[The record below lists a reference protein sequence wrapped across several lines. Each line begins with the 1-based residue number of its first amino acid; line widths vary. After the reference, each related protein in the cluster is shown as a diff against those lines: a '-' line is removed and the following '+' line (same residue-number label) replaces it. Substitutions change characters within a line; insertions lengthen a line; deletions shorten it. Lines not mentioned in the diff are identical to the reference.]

1 MNEALAEEEFGGK
14 AVNLAK
20 ALRAGLTVPPG
31 YALSFEWVE
40 AVQRNDD
47 TVLAH
52 LASAFA
58 QMKLPIAVR
67 SSAVGEDSK
76 GASFAGQHLSVLN
89 VTTFPHLKS
98 AISEVVQS
106 ALTPSAQS
114 YREKLGVEGATPM
127 GVVLQELHH
136 SEAAGVMF
144 TRNPINGTE
153 ERVIEAAWGLGEVVV
168 AGLVIPDY
176 YRLSPEVKYWSEGSE
191 KKTSSCACSVKVE
204 QRKSRFS
211 LSGRMRGYSMTLI
224 CRISTNWRF
233 DANRFMASSWTS
245 SGDWLKALWYCCSV
259 APSPRLNHK
268 GNRAIEFRRCRK
280 PARPIYRRDC
290 PGCRVNTTQLH
301 HDRSRLAGDR
311 RKLSG

>member
-1 MNEALAEEEFGGK
+1 MNEAVAEEEFGGK

-67 SSAVGEDSK
+67 SSAVGEDSE

-98 AISEVVQS
+98 AISEVGQS

-114 YREKLGVEGATPM
+114 YREKLGVEGATRM

-144 TRNPINGTE
+144 TRNPLNGTE

-176 YRLSPEVKYWSEGSE
+176 YRLSPEGEVLERKIGEKDIELRLLREGGTEEVEVQPERASARILDDADLQNLHQLALRCE
-191 KKTSSCACSVKVE
+191 SVYGKFLDIE
-204 QRKSRFS
+204 WGLAQ
-211 LSGRMRGYSMTLI
+211 
-224 CRISTNWRF
+224 
-233 DANRFMASSWTS
+233 
-245 SGDWLKALWYCCSV
+245 GDLVLLQC
-259 APSPRLNHK
+259 
-268 GNRAIEFRRCRK
+268 RAI
-280 PARPIYRRDC
+280 
-290 PGCRVNTTQLH
+290 TT
-301 HDRSRLAGDR
+301 SE
-311 RKLSG
+311 S